1 MSMDNYVNNIKIDKL
16 GHLED
21 ISIDLANENA
31 PHLIVTGKN
40 GSGKTI
46 FLNALAEYLVKFVMS
61 PQRME
66 LHWHNTLNIV
76 FSDFERIKKEY
87 AQGKFIISFYEA
99 ARRTPI
105 QEPKHPTKPDLSS
118 IGNIKKNITSQ
129 LLNFLS
135 DLKIQEA
142 LARNEGQLDDAEY
155 IRRWFE
161 KFEEI
166 LQKVFDEE
174 NLKLNFNYKDYTF
187 TITTGKKSF
196 KFTQLPDGFSAML
209 DIVADLILKMQPYD
223 SISTEFDKPGIVLID
238 EVETHLHLKLQK
250 IVLPTLTA
258 LFPNVQFIVTTHS
271 PFVLSSLK
279 NATAID
285 LEQQEVIT
293 DLTDYSYQ
301 ALMEGYFGVTMESD
315 YARMRYKE
323 LENLLAKNSLSQSEK
338 EIAKQ
343 IVEDYKKIPE
353 GMSPN
358 LVGAYQKLI
367 IENFNKIR
375 ELGA

>member
-1 MSMDNYVNNIKIDKL
+1 MDNYINNIKIDKL

-46 FLNALAEYLVKFVMS
+46 FLNALAEYLVRYFMR
-61 PQRME
+61 PPRME
-66 LHWHNTLNIV
+66 LQWYNTLNIG
-76 FSDFERIKKEY
+76 FSDFERIEKEC

-142 LARNEGQLDDAEY
+142 LARNEGQLEDAEY

-161 KFEEI
+161 NFEEI

-187 TITTGKKSF
+187 TITTGKKNF

-223 SISTEFDKPGIVLID
+223 SISTEFNKPGIVLID

-258 LFPNVQFIVTTHS
+258 LFPNIQFIVTTHS

-285 LEQQEVIT
+285 LEHQEVIT

-315 YARMRYKE
+315 YARMRFRE
-323 LENLLAKNSLSQSEK
+323 LENLLAKDSLSESEK
-338 EIAKQ
+338 EVAKQ

-358 LVGAYQKLI
+358 LVGAYQRLI